1 MITISSPEVGP
12 SKYFLITITVAHMLV
27 RIFYFPDNPGYGT
40 GTGARVKS
48 LWNFTQRWIPNT
60 ASANSCN
67 IDCAVMNIPSMKRYI
82 LYVDKMYVWL
92 KRFV

>member
-48 LWNFTQRWIPNT
+48 LCTSRKDGYRTPLQL
-60 ASANSCN
+60 
-67 IDCAVMNIPSMKRYI
+67 I
-82 LYVDKMYVWL
+82 LAI
-92 KRFV
+92 